1 MKGLTN
7 VIFIAVAGCLLV
19 HQDAHGQE
27 PGWTSGVIKVGNDRT
42 QSRNTHILHRPYRP
56 LHFYG
61 NTVRRMHYKNRMLP
75 SLQELRT
82 TVQMLTPSENNIA
95 TPPAR
100 LPGPTPAFAPAP
112 TLAPAPSGTPSP
124 PIGAAPD
131 ALGPSHSIPASS
143 QGADESNEAYEG
155 FRVRE
160 SSLSNPLTA
169 TQ

>member
-1 MKGLTN
+1 MKGLTK
-7 VIFIAVAGCLLV
+7 VIFISVAGCLLAY
-19 HQDAHGQE
+19 QDARGQE

-82 TVQMLTPSENNIA
+82 TVQMLSPSESNVANPA
-95 TPPAR
+95 TR
-100 LPGPTPAFAPAP
+100 LLQPAP
-112 TLAPAPSGTPSP
+112 TFAPTPSLAPAPSNTPTP
-124 PIGAAPD
+124 PIGAVPD
-131 ALGPSHSIPASS
+131 AFGPTGAVPSSS
-143 QGADESNEAYEG
+143 QGAAEPKEAYEG

-160 SSLSNPLTA
+160 SSLSNAMTV